1 MEKSGSAKGFS
12 PVDAAAERWAGFCA
26 GHREV
31 ASFRHEAGSA
41 CGIAG
46 IYGRPARN
54 ASCAKG
60 LCKEHVICPV

>member
-41 CGIAG
+41 CGIAR

-60 LCKEHVICPV
+60 LWKEHVICPV